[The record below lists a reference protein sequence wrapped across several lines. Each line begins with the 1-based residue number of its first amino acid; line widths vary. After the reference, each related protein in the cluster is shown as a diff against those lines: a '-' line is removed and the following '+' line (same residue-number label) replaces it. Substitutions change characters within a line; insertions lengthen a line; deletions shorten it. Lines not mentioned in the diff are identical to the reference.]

1 MVVFAFIFMVG
12 SFIMM
17 LRRLSQVIGSSDE
30 IKLKKEMLRLVLL
43 DFSNSWKK
51 ALYNWIPIGNTLLSF
66 EKVL

>member
-1 MVVFAFIFMVG
+1 
-12 SFIMM
+12 MM